1 MVERWIVSRVHVRH
15 VLRMVDPVVRPIITL
30 RADPYTYL
38 DLVTEFDVLAP
49 ESTPVADSI

>member
-30 RADPYTYL
+30 WADPYTYL

-49 ESTPVADSI
+49 ESAPVADSI